1 MYAVRPKA
9 PTATTSRNAV
19 ANRVRTAERW
29 ARRWMSHEAATPRTY
44 PARTSRTATSWG
56 GTSDVDM
63 CWLRNHNVRPAKPIN
78 RRARTR
84 RGGRG
89 VGCPGGTAGLDGA
102 GCVPEEKAIT
112 TPTAFRTTAGTSFPW
127 RRRYPDGAV
136 T

>member
-9 PTATTSRNAV
+9 PTATTSGNAV

-29 ARRWMSHEAATPRTY
+29 ARRWMNHEAATPRTY

-63 CWLRNHNVRPAKPIN
+63 GWLRNHNVRPAQPIN
-78 RRARTR
+78 RRGRRR

-89 VGCPGGTAGLDGA
+89 VGWPGGTAGLDVAVG
-102 GCVPEEKAIT
+102 VPK
-112 TPTAFRTTAGTSFPW
+112 
-127 RRRYPDGAV
+127 
-136 T
+136 

>member
-9 PTATTSRNAV
+9 PPGTTSGNAV
-19 ANRVRTAERW
+19 ATRVRPAEGW
-29 ARRWMSHEAATPRTY
+29 ARRGMSHEAATLRTY

-63 CWLRNHNVRPAKPIN
+63 YWLRNHNVRPAKPIN

-89 VGCPGGTAGLDGA
+89 MGCPGGTAGLDVA
-102 GCVPEEKAIT
+102 VCVPK
-112 TPTAFRTTAGTSFPW
+112 
-127 RRRYPDGAV
+127 
-136 T
+136 